1 MPNRCPKCQ
10 TDNPADSKF
19 CKECGAPLQVFK
31 DIEFT
36 ETMEATKEEFTA
48 GSTIINRY
56 EVLEELGKGG
66 MGVVYRVAD
75 SLNPVRPVALKSIR
89 RKDVQPELIE
99 RFKAEFRA
107 LTLLKHPNVA
117 AAYDFESLPGSE
129 DYFFTME
136 FVEGSDIFY
145 ATKDASWQK
154 IIALLVQV
162 CRALSYVHSRK
173 LIHYDIKPS
182 NVLVGD
188 EGQVKVLDFGLAAVK
203 SIGPGEWRGGTPGY
217 MAPEL
222 ADSEAFVDHRS
233 DLYSLGIT
241 AYQLFC
247 RQLPFRATSMSD
259 LLRMH
264 RFQSLGFNEPNWKTI
279 PSWVRSIIE
288 RLCAKHPADRYPTAN
303 TVIEDINCQGNIK
316 YEIEIPENRER
327 YVF

>member
-1 MPNRCPKCQ
+1 MSQKCPKCQ
-10 TDNPADSKF
+10 TENPSDSKF
-19 CKECGAPLQVFK
+19 CKECASPLRISE
-31 DIEFT
+31 DIELT
-36 ETMEATKEEFTA
+36 VTIEATKEKLMT
-48 GSTIINRY
+48 GSTIVNRY
-56 EVLEELGKGG
+56 EVLAELGKGG

-75 SLNPVRPVALKSIR
+75 PLNPTRKVALKSIR
-89 RKDVQPELIE
+89 HKDVQSEHID

-117 AAYDFESLPGSE
+117 AAYDFESMPGSE

-136 FVEGSDIFY
+136 FVEGRNIFQ
-145 ATKDASWQK
+145 ATKDAGWQQ
-154 IIALLVQV
+154 IVALLVEV
-162 CRALSYVHSRK
+162 CRALSYVHRRK

-182 NVLVGD
+182 NVLVSD

-217 MAPEL
+217 MAPEQ
-222 ADSEAFVDHRS
+222 ADSETLVDHRS
-233 DLYSLGIT
+233 DIYSLGIM

-264 RFQSLGFNEPNWKTI
+264 RFQSLDFGEPNWKTI
-279 PSWVRSIIE
+279 PSWVRPIIE

-303 TVIEDINCQGNIK
+303 TVIGTSIVK
-316 YEIEIPENRER
+316 ATSRTK
-327 YVF
+327 